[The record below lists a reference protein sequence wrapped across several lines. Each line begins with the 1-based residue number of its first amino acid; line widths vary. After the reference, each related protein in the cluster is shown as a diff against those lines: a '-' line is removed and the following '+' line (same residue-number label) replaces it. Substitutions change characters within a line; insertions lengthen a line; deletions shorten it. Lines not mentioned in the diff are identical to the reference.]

1 MNIRKVASPHVQVCF
16 ANRTNQG
23 NLTLLFRKNLRFFRN
38 NEKNG
43 SRQIRLEPLLLRKYK
58 KLHRKYLHLLKNM
71 VIQCQVEF
79 PLN

>member
-1 MNIRKVASPHVQVCF
+1 MHII
-16 ANRTNQG
+16 
-23 NLTLLFRKNLRFFRN
+23 
-38 NEKNG
+38 NEYKKMVLG
-43 SRQIRLEPLLLRKYK
+43 MRIEPFLLRKYK